1 MQLIQNDMK
10 GVVVCEGLSLED
22 DAISMIYKVISE
34 DK

>member
-10 GVVVCEGLSLED
+10 GMVVCEGLSLED
-22 DAISMIYKVISE
+22 VAISMIYKVISE